1 MPESLWPAL
10 LFALAGACF
19 GSFTAAMAWRL
30 PRGMTVWGRSAC
42 PACGTVLG
50 VVDLVPVLSWL
61 WLRGRCRHCGAG
73 VSARY
78 GVVEGATALYW
89 AGCAVGFP
97 DPAEALL
104 LALLGTDLLF
114 LALVDLDWRYL
125 PDGGQVI
132 LALLGLTAVGAD
144 GLDPVQGLTGMAL
157 YGGLAL
163 AVRLAVGR
171 WRGREA
177 LGLGDVKLMAGAGL
191 WLGPAYLSP
200 FLLLSGLL
208 GLGFAWRAGR
218 EGAGD
223 GTGEIPFGPALAAA
237 LLILV
242 LLSRSGWA
250 AADLVDL
257 IG

>member
-1 MPESLWPAL
+1 MPDALFPL
-10 LFALAGACF
+10 LFFTLTGACF
-19 GSFTAAMAWRL
+19 GSFAVAMAWRL
-30 PRGMTVWGRSAC
+30 PRGVTLWGRSAC
-42 PACGTVLG
+42 PSCGTALG
-50 VVDLVPVLSWL
+50 PVDLVPVLSWL

-78 GVVEGATALYW
+78 ALVEGVTALYW
-89 AGCAVGFP
+89 GTCAYLFP
-97 DPAEALL
+97 DPVQALL

-132 LALLGLTAVGAD
+132 LALLGLGAMAVG
-144 GLDPVQGLTGMAL
+144 LLEVIEGLTGAML

-163 AVRLAVGR
+163 GVRFAVSR

-177 LGLGDVKLMAGAGL
+177 LGLGDVKLMAAAGL
-191 WLGPAYLSP
+191 WLGPGFLSP

-208 GLGFAWRAGR
+208 GLGFALLSRRG
-218 EGAGD
+218 GD
-223 GTGEIPFGPALAAA
+223 GSGEIPFGPALAGA

-242 LLSRSGWA
+242 LLGQSGWA
-250 AADLVDL
+250 AADLL
-257 IG
+257 SLFA